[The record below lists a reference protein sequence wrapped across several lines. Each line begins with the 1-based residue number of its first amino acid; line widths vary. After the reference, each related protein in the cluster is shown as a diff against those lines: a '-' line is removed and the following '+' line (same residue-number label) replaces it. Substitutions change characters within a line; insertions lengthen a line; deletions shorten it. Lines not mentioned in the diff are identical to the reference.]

1 MKSLKLK
8 SLIALVVALIFC
20 MSSSAMACT
29 AIYVGGNLSSDGAT
43 MFARSEDISNSYNKV
58 YYFAPAGTHKAG
70 EVYQGCYGFT
80 YTFTHDSYS
89 YTAFSDDNGAAVENF
104 CPDCGG
110 THAHTPYEAAGTN
123 EKGLTV
129 TATETL
135 SSGKAVAEADP
146 KNYETGIEEA
156 EIPTVLL
163 SECATAKEAVELLL
177 SIYDTVGCQGGS
189 GIFIGDHSETW
200 YVENT
205 TGTQYIALKLNRD
218 LAFAVPNQSVIG
230 LIDLDDTENVIASE
244 NLIAVAK
251 QAGTYVGDEAA
262 NTIDYVA
269 SYNPEQVANSR
280 MVSALKHFNAAA
292 SDEPANSDYTLS
304 NVDTEGNIVPL
315 YSSIEPDRILY
326 IDDMVN
332 YYRIPGI
339 GSTGNLEIHIF
350 QIYSDDSVADTVEWV
365 AMDHGCYSTF
375 IPYYPMLTTDV
386 YEGYKVSTQTAVFT
400 QEEPTEGLY
409 YPTTGRIRNEAGE
422 RVTVDGFKVLPENW
436 AESVYW
442 TFDAL
447 SNLAES
453 GNLTDEQKA
462 AVDAKVDEMQE
473 LAFHYKKHLTD
484 VTLAYE
490 TIEQAAEDCT
500 ALSMDAAAK
509 IHAEAIALVNSL
521 IK

>member
-1 MKSLKLK
+1 MKSLKMK
-8 SLIALVVALIFC
+8 SLLALVVALLVC

-29 AIYVGGNLSSDGAT
+29 AIYVGSGLTEDGST
-43 MFARSEDISNSYNKV
+43 MFARSEDISNSYNKLFYV
-58 YYFAPAGTHKAG
+58 APAGLHKAG
-70 EVYQGCYGFT
+70 EVYTGCYGFT

-89 YTAFSDDNGAAVENF
+89 YTAFSDDNGAAVENE

-135 SSGKAVAEADP
+135 GCGEAVAEADP

-163 SECATAKEAVELLL
+163 SECATAKEAVDLLL
-177 SIYDTVGCQGGS
+177 SIYDSVGCQGGS
-189 GIFIGDHSETW
+189 GIFIGDHTETW
-200 YVENT
+200 YIENV
-205 TGTQYIALKLNRD
+205 TGTQYIALKLNPTV
-218 LAFAVPNQSVIG
+218 AFAVPNQSVIG

-251 QAGTYVGDEAA
+251 QAGTYVGDEEA

-269 SYNPEQVANSR
+269 SYNPDQTANSR

-304 NVDTEGNIVPL
+304 NVDAEGNIVPL
-315 YSSIEPDRILY
+315 YSNIAPDRTFSIK
-326 IDDMVN
+326 DMVG
-332 YYRIPGI
+332 YYDIDGI
-339 GSTGNLEIHIF
+339 GATGNLEIHIF
-350 QIYSDDSVADTVEWV
+350 QTFAEDSLTDTVEWV
-365 AMDHGCYSTF
+365 AMDHGCYNVF
-375 IPYYPMLTTDV
+375 VPYYPMLTTDT
-386 YEGYKVSTQTAVFT
+386 YAAYQLSTLPASFVE
-400 QEEPTEGLY
+400 EEPAEGLY
-409 YPTTGRIRNEAGE
+409 YAATARKRNEAGE
-422 RVTVDGFKVLPENW
+422 RVTVEGFKVLPENW
-436 AESVYW
+436 ADSYYW

-453 GNLTDEQKA
+453 GNLTEDQLA
-462 AVDAKVDEMQE
+462 AIDAKLAE
-473 LAFHYKKHLTD
+473 LQDK
-484 VTLAYE
+484 AYAAYADL
-490 TIEQAAEDCT
+490 QAAG
-500 ALSMDAAAK
+500 ADAAAATK
-509 IHAEAIALVNSL
+509 ISSDMAAAVHAEIAALVNS